1 MENFLPDRLD
11 GFIAGRALHHE
22 HIANNKPK
30 EDQEEILKK
39 IIEQAEK
46 EVAKKVDEAK
56 SDEVS
61 GVIK

>member
-1 MENFLPDRLD
+1 MEKFLPDRLD

-22 HIANNKPK
+22 HIANKKPK

-39 IIEQAEK
+39 IIEQAERA
-46 EVAKKVDEAK
+46 VAKKVDEAK